1 MGEAVY
7 TRGYGNFRGVDFS
20 TEASQIDPSRFA
32 YLENMYKDYRSDG
45 GSCIESFPGFLA
57 LESVIG
63 HIYGIWQL
71 PGAAGSRGYLI
82 VHAGTSL
89 QAFKFEEGAE
99 AEFGVNLAVGNL
111 MPKKECE
118 AYLANGKLHILTGS
132 DILSVYIGSVD
143 VLGVIRETVSS
154 TSASAS
160 AYVPLT
166 FIDGEPYEQRNMLT
180 VKFRER
186 YNITETAATV
196 DLTLH
201 ERCQNI
207 SRVYINGAGAAQTEY
222 KPAYAKDGA
231 VYTDADGVEIHMFS
245 GTLYFTG
252 VFTGTEL
259 ENGYEIYNGVTRS
272 IKYLPGDAVGEF
284 TPNYL
289 MQSIVGAYETGNTS
303 GIAGRIDTVT
313 VENVV
318 VGDVVEVYGEAVSS
332 YFSPVASAALDF
344 FKGNTSYTGTA
355 ENAIKKCTIATTF
368 DGRIFLTGNPDLP
381 NTVFYSQR
389 DLTGYNNPL
398 YFGSYNYWNDGSGT
412 VPNTAL
418 LATPD
423 TLMVMKSNTVTDGS
437 IFYHGGADNASTDT
451 IYANLVPRI
460 YPSAQGVPGLGCLGA
475 SCLFRDDPV
484 FISENGLEAV
494 GKQAVNLERTV
505 QHRSSNVDAKLRNE
519 TLTGAKMVEWEG
531 YLVLLTPNGNIY
543 LADSRQFYSDG
554 HGGAEYEWYFLT
566 GFGTYAGDKPRYYTL
581 ETLPQELAE
590 TTVEIE
596 GNNVQLQAFGKVEA
610 VEDDEDVLSDAEG
623 EDLPTFYYI
632 IRNGKPYA
640 VDTFG
645 ERTGGT
651 FKPATCLLTVDT
663 LLLFGTENGDICVVN
678 TDKRDSEH
686 RIAGKWYTQNG
697 RAYRCACSLKSDNC
711 GKPNVTKST
720 ERRTSVIKTKSFPAC
735 KIDVRFRTDNT
746 PWHEYEGYAVYAG
759 RLDAAEIDFSAFAFR
774 PYADG
779 ISPVRDTE
787 KRWTEK
793 QILFTADCFMS
804 PFGIINYSFAYRIAG
819 RIRE

>member
-57 LESVIG
+57 LASGLG
-63 HIYGIWQL
+63 HIYSIWQL
-71 PGAAGSRGYLI
+71 PGAAGARGYLI
-82 VHAGTSL
+82 VHAGSSL
-89 QAFKFEEGAE
+89 QAFKFEGGAE
-99 AEFGVNLAVGNL
+99 AAFGVNGVTNVINW
-111 MPKKECE
+111 MPQKECE

-132 DILSVYIGSVD
+132 NILSVYIESD
-143 VLGVIRETVSS
+143 TNNGVTTETVSYAN
-154 TSASAS
+154 ASES

-180 VKFRER
+180 VKFLER

-201 ERCQNI
+201 ERCRNI
-207 SRVYINGAGAAQTEY
+207 LSVYINGAVAAKTGY
-222 KPAYAKDGA
+222 KPAYVKEGA
-231 VYTDADGVEIHMFS
+231 VYKDENDVEIPMLSGALFLTGIFSETGLADG
-245 GTLYFTG
+245 
-252 VFTGTEL
+252 TET
-259 ENGYEIYNGVTRS
+259 YNGETRS
-272 IKYLPGDAVGEF
+272 IKYMMAIASDD
-284 TPNYL
+284 NYL
-289 MQSIVGAYETGNTS
+289 MQHVVGSYTTGNTS
-303 GIAGRIDTVT
+303 GIGGRMDTVT
-313 VENVV
+313 IENVV

-332 YFSPVASAALDF
+332 YFSPVASAAIDF

-437 IFYHGGADNASTDT
+437 IFYHGGADNASTNT

-519 TLTGAKMVEWEG
+519 TLTGAKMVEWDG

-581 ETLPQELAE
+581 ETLPQKLAE

-596 GNNVQLQAFGKVEA
+596 GNNVPLQAFGKVEA
-610 VEDDEDVLSDAEG
+610 VEDDENVLSDAEG
-623 EDLPTFYYI
+623 EDLPSYYYI

-663 LLLFGTENGDICVVN
+663 LLLFGTKNGDICVVN
-678 TDKRDSEH
+678 TDKRDGDH

-735 KIDVRFRTDNT
+735 KIDVLFRTDNT

-779 ISPVRDTE
+779 ISPIRDTE